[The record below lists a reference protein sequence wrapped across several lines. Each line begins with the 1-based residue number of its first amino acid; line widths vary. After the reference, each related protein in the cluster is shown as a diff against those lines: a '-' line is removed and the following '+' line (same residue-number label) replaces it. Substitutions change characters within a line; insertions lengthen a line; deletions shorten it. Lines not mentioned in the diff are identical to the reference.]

1 MHEQPATSSQETPP
15 IERTSL
21 RFVAHATL
29 VVVSIVATALFLWQI
44 VDALLLAFAAVL
56 LAVFL
61 RGCAHKLGAYTPLS
75 PLWALSVVGV
85 VLLALLGA
93 FAWLVGPSLVNQG
106 SELTQR
112 LPDALQQIQ
121 HGMQQSPWGRY
132 VLRYLSTPQA
142 GPGQS
147 VTLFSRV
154 THVAS
159 TTFSLLTDLILM
171 LFVGI
176 FFAINPALYQRGL
189 LLLIPQRQT
198 ARVRAA
204 LEAAG
209 QALWHWLMGKLLA
222 MLFVAVCVAVGLL
235 LIGVPM
241 ALVLGL
247 IAGLLDF
254 VPYLGAMAGA
264 VPGILLALPLGL
276 SKTLYAGLVYLLALQ
291 IEAHLV
297 TPVIQQHTVALPPAL
312 LIVAVVACGL
322 LFGLPGI
329 VLTTPLTVLVM
340 VLVQRLYVED
350 VLGKRVEPVP
360 HSKE

>member
-1 MHEQPATSSQETPP
+1 MPEPPAPSSQGTPP
-15 IERTSL
+15 LAHPSL
-21 RFVAHATL
+21 RFVTHATL
-29 VVVSIVATALFLWQI
+29 IAVSIVATALVLWQI

-61 RGCAHKLGAYTPLS
+61 RGCAQKLGALTPLS
-75 PLWALSVVGV
+75 PLWALGVVGIG
-85 VLLALLGA
+85 LLALLGT
-93 FAWLVGPSLVNQG
+93 FAWLVGPALVHQG
-106 SELTQR
+106 SALAQR

-121 HGMQQSPWGRY
+121 HGMQQSPWGRF
-132 VLRYLSTPQA
+132 VLRSLSTPPA
-142 GPGQS
+142 GPGQG

-159 TTFSLLTDLILM
+159 TTFSLLTDLLLM

-204 LEAAG
+204 LAAAG
-209 QALWHWLMGKLLA
+209 QALWYWLLGKLLA

-247 IAGLLDF
+247 LAGLLDF

-276 SKTLYAGLVYLLALQ
+276 SKALYAGLVYLLALQ

-297 TPVIQQHTVALPPAL
+297 TPVIQQHAIAL
-312 LIVAVVACGL
+312 LIVAVMACGL

-329 VLTTPLTVLVM
+329 VLTTPLTVLVLG
-340 VLVQRLYVED
+340 LVQRLYVED
-350 VLGKRVEPVP
+350 VLGKTGAPVP
-360 HSKE
+360 HSEE